1 MVPCCRLEARSLS
14 SALDHVLWVGGAQG
28 AGKSTAARAFAHR
41 KGLRLYFVDAFT
53 YSHAERAET
62 DPYLAMRAFAAKTMD
77 ERWLHPEPEEMVD
90 EFLEY
95 SRERFRMILDDL
107 GGLPTEPAIAAEGPH
122 LLPELVAPLLTR
134 PDAAVWLLPTP
145 RLQRGLLDARPSAG
159 PGHTSDA
166 DLVKD
171 KMTRRNEL
179 IADRI
184 RSSALEHGLAAVEI
198 DAYEEAR
205 DALDQRLVPPESEP
219 APETVRE
226 LRRDE
231 NLMVLDQIKRYL
243 ASDEGPA
250 EPANLVPLSCECTR
264 LGCVDRVETGLS
276 EYEQLVR
283 DGGFLSAH

>member
-1 MVPCCRLEARSLS
+1 LS
-14 SALDHVLWVGGAQG
+14 SALDHVLWVGGAKG

-41 KGLRLYFVDAFT
+41 KGLWLYFVDAFT

-62 DPYLAMRAFAAKTMD
+62 GPYPAMRAFAAKTMD
-77 ERWLHPEPEEMVD
+77 ERWLHPEPEELLD

-95 SRERFRMILDDL
+95 SLDRFRMILD
-107 GGLPTEPAIAAEGPH
+107 GIRGLPTGPAIVAEGPQ
-122 LLPELVAPLLTR
+122 LLPELVAPLLAR
-134 PDAAVWLLPTP
+134 PEAALWLVPTP

-159 PGHTSDA
+159 PDHTSDA
-166 DLVKD
+166 DLVRA

-184 RSSALEHGLAAVEI
+184 RSSAFEHGLAVADI
-198 DAYEEAR
+198 DAYEEAG
-205 DALDQRLVPPESEP
+205 DSLEQRLVAPESEL

-243 ASDEGPA
+243 ASDEGPV
-250 EPANLVPLSCECTR
+250 EPAKLFPLSCECTR
-264 LGCVDRVETGLS
+264 LGCVDRVETELA

-283 DGGFLSAH
+283 DGGFLSTH

>member
-1 MVPCCRLEARSLS
+1 M
-14 SALDHVLWVGGAQG
+14 SAGLDHVLWIGGAQG

-62 DPYLAMRAFAAKTMD
+62 GPYPAMRVFAEKTMD
-77 ERWLHPEPEEMVD
+77 ERWLHPEPEEMAD
-90 EFLEY
+90 EFVEY
-95 SRERFRMILDDL
+95 SRDRFRMVLDDL
-107 GGLPTEPAIAAEGPH
+107 RGLPSQPAIVAEGPQ
-122 LLPELVAPLLTR
+122 LLPELVTPLLAEAE
-134 PDAAVWLLPTP
+134 AAIWLVPTP
-145 RLQRGLLDARPSAG
+145 RLQRGLHDVRPSAG
-159 PGHTSDA
+159 PDHTSDA
-166 DLVKD
+166 DLVKQ

-184 RSSALEHGLAAVEI
+184 RTSALEHGLVLVEI
-198 DAYEEAR
+198 DAYEEAGP
-205 DALDQRLVPPESEP
+205 ALEQRLAAPESDL

-250 EPANLVPLSCECTR
+250 EPAKLFPLSCECTR
-264 LGCVDRVETGLS
+264 LGCVDRVESGLA

>member
-1 MVPCCRLEARSLS
+1 MSG
-14 SALDHVLWVGGAQG
+14 LDHVLWIGGAQG

-41 KGLRLYFVDAFT
+41 TGLRLYFVDAFT

-62 DPYLAMRAFAAKTMD
+62 GPYPAMRAFAAKTMD
-77 ERWLHPEPEEMVD
+77 ERWFHPKPEEMAD

-95 SRERFRMILDDL
+95 SRDRFRMILDDL
-107 GGLPTEPAIAAEGPH
+107 RALPTEPGIVAEGPQ
-122 LLPELVAPLLTR
+122 LLPELVAPLLAR
-134 PDAAVWLLPTP
+134 PEAAIWLVPTP

-159 PGHTSDA
+159 PDHTSDA
-166 DLVKD
+166 DLVKA

-184 RSSALEHGLAAVEI
+184 RSSALEHGLRLVEI
-198 DAYEEAR
+198 DVYEEAG
-205 DALDQRLVPPESEP
+205 DALEQRLV
-219 APETVRE
+219 APETELAPGTVRE

-250 EPANLVPLSCECTR
+250 EPAKLFPLSCECTR
-264 LGCVDRVETGLS
+264 FGCVDRVETGLAD
-276 EYEQLVR
+276 YEQLVH
-283 DGGFLSAH
+283 DGGFLSAHCAV